1 MIRGDGI
8 RALLLGSV
16 VDPLFEHLDAQV
28 GGIHL
33 LGAGHRAVVPHL
45 RVRLLECRLLLRHG
59 GQGAGGI
66 LDHGTELHRR
76 LLRPLQ

>member
-33 LGAGHRAVVPHL
+33 DMWRWNYGFAVGVPSW
-45 RVRLLECRLLLRHG
+45 
-59 GQGAGGI
+59 I
-66 LDHGTELHRR
+66 LCLSILTRR
-76 LLRPLQ
+76 SAASTSLVPVTGR